1 MYRFIRTATV
11 KNAALL
17 PSALAFASEVTAHL
31 NTKYSLDMRFGAE
44 QFGCANIHWHFDTDG
59 LDKMQQVNEK
69 LLVDREYADLLNKYK
84 DIWAEGAMHD
94 TVVRLA

>member
-17 PSALAFASEVTAHL
+17 PSALAFAAQVTEHL
-31 NTKYSLDMRFGAE
+31 NKSYSINMRFGAE
-44 QFGCANIHWHFDTDG
+44 QFGNPCIHWHFDADS

-69 LLVDREYADLLNKYK
+69 LMADRDYAALLEKYR
-84 DIWAEGAMHD
+84 DVWAEGAMHD

>member
-11 KNAALL
+11 KNAAAL

-31 NTKYSLDMRFGAE
+31 NRSYSLNMRFGVE
-44 QFGCANIHWHFDTDG
+44 QFGCANIHWHFDADS
-59 LDKMQQVNEK
+59 LDKMQQINEK
-69 LLVDREYADLLNKYK
+69 LMGDRDYAALLTKYQ

-94 TVVRLA
+94 AVVRLA

>member
-11 KNAALL
+11 KNAEAL

-31 NTKYSLDMRFGAE
+31 NKSYALDMRFGAE
-44 QFGCANIHWHFDTDG
+44 QFGCSNIHWHFASQS

-69 LLVDREYADLLNKYK
+69 LMADRDYAALLDKYQ
-84 DIWAEGAMHD
+84 DIWAEGSMHD
-94 TVVRLA
+94 TVVRLI

>member
-11 KNAALL
+11 KNAAAL
-17 PSALAFASEVTAHL
+17 PLALAFASEVTTHL
-31 NTKYSLDMRFGAE
+31 NKTYGLNMSCGAE
-44 QFGCANIHWHFDTDG
+44 QFGCANIHWHFDSES

-69 LLVDREYADLLNKYK
+69 LMGDRDYAALLDKYRDL
-84 DIWAEGAMHD
+84 WADGAMHD